1 MPDKLKLKVNSRK
14 LTGRKVK
21 QLRAQ
26 GILPANIYG
35 KGVKSVSIQQPLK
48 DFIVAFKQVGET
60 GILELTIDKE
70 TKPRPVLVH
79 HVQQHPVTDEI
90 LHVDFRQVDLTETV
104 TVKIPVEITGEAP
117 AITKGGV
124 LIQLINEVEVEA
136 LPADLPDKFTLDV
149 SHLEEIG
156 QGLSLKDLK
165 VSPKV
170 KLLAEKLEELVVK
183 IESPTK
189 EEEVKPVEAAPAEGE
204 AVAPAEGEAVPAEG
218 EGEKK
223 PEEKKP
229 IEPAKAEKK

>member
-1 MPDKLKLKVNSRK
+1 MSDKLKLKVNSRK

-26 GILPANIYG
+26 GTLPANIYG
-35 KGVKSVSIQQPLK
+35 KGVKSLSIQLPLK
-48 DFIVAFKQVGET
+48 DFTAAFKQVGET
-60 GILELTIDKE
+60 GILELIVNKE
-70 TKPRPVLVH
+70 TKTRPVLVH

-104 TVKIPVEITGEAP
+104 IVKIPVEITGEAP

-149 SHLEEIG
+149 SRLEEIG
-156 QGLSLKDLK
+156 QSFSLKDLK
-165 VSPKV
+165 VSAKV
-170 KLLAEKLEELVVK
+170 KLLTENLEELVIK

-189 EEEVKPVEAAPAEGE
+189 EEEEKPVEAAPVEGEEAATPVEGE
-204 AVAPAEGEAVPAEG
+204 AAPETPKEAEPV
-218 EGEKK
+218 K
-223 PEEKKP
+223 EEKK
-229 IEPAKAEKK
+229 